1 MVPVPPVVNAGK
13 AAVMELTPVEPDSV
27 KSASVEP
34 ASVEPASVEPASVEP
49 ASEEP
54 PSVKST
60 AVETPSAA
68 VPSAPVR
75 CVGEI
80 WLAEDSRAQQSGC
93 NAYHTAFARPGTALK

>member
-27 KSASVEP
+27 KSASMKS
-34 ASVEPASVEPASVEP
+34 ASVEPA
-49 ASEEP
+49 
-54 PSVKST
+54 SVKST

-93 NAYHTAFARPGTALK
+93 NACHTAFARPGTALK